1 MCTVWYIKAKLKGNN
16 SATLPILGI
25 DFWIKMECLSAS
37 FFLSIK
43 KYDVMGRN
51 YAKST
56 LHILQSFQGKIY
68 ALKNC
73 RYLIFLCNWL
83 GTSLLLAGVLLH
95 LLYRSPFLVGSER
108 SAQMLWEHFT
118 GLSHKSNSSSTSPS
132 QITSIHT
139 AQRYFSSTCSPCTST
154 QSISFDSFG
163 GSCHHQNPHCCC
175 DFKVEC

>member
-1 MCTVWYIKAKLKGNN
+1 MSIKTYRTVNMCTVCYIKAKLKGNN

-25 DFWIKMECLSAS
+25 DVRIKTECLSAS

-43 KYDVMGRN
+43 KYDDVMGRD

-108 SAQMLWEHFT
+108 SAQMPLYRAFT
-118 GLSHKSNSSSTSPS
+118 
-132 QITSIHT
+132 Q
-139 AQRYFSSTCSPCTST
+139 
-154 QSISFDSFG
+154 
-163 GSCHHQNPHCCC
+163 
-175 DFKVEC
+175 E